1 MSGDQL
7 IQRLYLKRKCYES
20 TRKLIAPRADVPVS
34 CHKITPTRFDSRSP
48 LRIAG
53 CDLVHP
59 NRIAY
64 FVVLFEF
71 IIFIFIIMVNFFSGQ
86 L

>member
-1 MSGDQL
+1 MCPV
-7 IQRLYLKRKCYES
+7 INLYSDCTSRES
-20 TRKLIAPRADVPVS
+20 VTRKLIAPRADVPVS
-34 CHKITPTRFDSRSP
+34 CHKITLTRFDSRSP